1 MGKRILEKKVIYIT
15 TDERSLNY
23 MFEDESENLDDN
35 IQIIS
40 IEDVPAIRKYLP
52 ADVKVGD
59 VLVKYPFEENKYI
72 KAEDASARIRLDRF
86 EIIGSI
92 AQKLGASKYE
102 VEQEIMEKCTR
113 IIDGNGTLGYKNVKK
128 EINVHKQQERLKTI
142 NVYSSSEYSGVSVI
156 SQSSY
161 DDAFKIAEDHNLM
174 DDVMVLNLIK
184 SREPNQQNH
193 LLQKTYRL
201 EMTSEL
207 DKLFDAA
214 FSLSVMGS
222 LFDMNAQLKTTLSTK
237 ESVKIDIK
245 FYFPSVVNTPI
256 YDTPRINQTDMGCGQ

>member
-15 TDERSLNY
+15 TDEKSLNY
-23 MFEDESENLDDN
+23 IFEDESEKLDCN
-35 IQIIS
+35 IQVIS
-40 IEDVPAIRKYLP
+40 IEDVPAIQKYLP
-52 ADVKVGD
+52 SDVKVGD
-59 VLVKYPFEENKYI
+59 VLVKYPFEDNKYI
-72 KAEDASARIRLDRF
+72 KAEDASPRIRLDRF

-102 VEQEIMEKCTR
+102 VEQEITEKCTR
-113 IIDGNGTLGYKNVKK
+113 VIDGNGEVGYKNVKT

-161 DDAFKIAEDHNLM
+161 DDAFKIAEDHNL
-174 DDVMVLNLIK
+174 DDTMVLNLIK
-184 SREPNQQNH
+184 SRDPNQQNH
-193 LLQKTYRL
+193 LLQRTYRF

-214 FSLSVMGS
+214 FTLSVLEN

-245 FYFPSVVNTPI
+245 FYFPSVVNTST
-256 YDTPRINQTDMGCGQ
+256 YDTPGID